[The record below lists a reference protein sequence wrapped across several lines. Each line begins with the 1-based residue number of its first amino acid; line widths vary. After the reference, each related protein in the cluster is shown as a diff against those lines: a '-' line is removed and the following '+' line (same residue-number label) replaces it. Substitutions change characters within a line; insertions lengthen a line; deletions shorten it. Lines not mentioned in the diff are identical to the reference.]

1 MTVKDIEMRFG
12 QPLPSGWASYQLLLL
27 SVPRRWQGFRTDF
40 ILTEP
45 SSLGKAFSEGW
56 MLILLFAVQ
65 GLQLHLVHLEK
76 DVATGFNGYEGQC
89 ATFSLM
95 SVMSFNLWS
104 LFLYY
109 P

>member
-40 ILTEP
+40 ILKP

-56 MLILLFAVQ
+56 MLILLFAVA
-65 GLQLHLVHLEK
+65 GVT
-76 DVATGFNGYEGQC
+76 VA
-89 ATFSLM
+89 FS
-95 SVMSFNLWS
+95 S
-104 LFLYY
+104 LRGRCGNRVQWV
-109 P
+109 